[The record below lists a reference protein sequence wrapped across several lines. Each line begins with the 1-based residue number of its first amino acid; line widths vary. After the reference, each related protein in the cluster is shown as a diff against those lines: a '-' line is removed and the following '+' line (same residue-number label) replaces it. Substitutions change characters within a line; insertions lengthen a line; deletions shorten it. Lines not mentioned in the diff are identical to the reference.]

1 MFGNSNK
8 PVVFNRGYS
17 RRRNGVPKWLQ
28 LLLGGIALGVFGF
41 WFAQEKLLPQR
52 LSVSESN
59 KLRGDFDKANTER
72 SELKAQ
78 LTTTTTQLQA
88 AQASVQKQAQELIAP
103 RAEAQKLRS
112 DLDALIAAL
121 PVDPRGGAVEVRAA
135 RFSPQAKGLD
145 YDIILTRPGKEAA
158 TQPFKGSLQ
167 FEVLG
172 LTPRGAETRVALKP
186 VDFSM
191 PAHTLLR
198 GTVSVPE
205 GVRPSQVTLRVLD
218 APNGKMQGMR
228 VMYVR

>member
-1 MFGNSNK
+1 MLGSRNK

-52 LSVSESN
+52 LSIGESRR
-59 KLRGDFDKANTER
+59 LQADFDKANNER

-78 LTTTTTQLQA
+78 LATTTTQLQA
-88 AQASVQKQAQELIAP
+88 AQASVQKQAQELVAP
-103 RAEAQKLRS
+103 RAEAQKLRG
-112 DLDALIAAL
+112 DLDALIGAL
-121 PVDPRGGAVEVRAA
+121 PVDPRGGAIEVRAA
-135 RFSPQAKGLD
+135 RFAPQAKGLG
-145 YDIILTRPGKEAA
+145 YDVILTRAAKDAA
-158 TQPFKGSLQ
+158 TQPFKGTLQ

-172 LTPRGAETRVALKP
+172 LTPRGAETRVTLKP

-198 GTVSVPE
+198 GTVAVPE

-218 APNGKMQGMR
+218 SPNGKMQGMR